1 MSESLKKVSGIDRLA
16 QFPLP
21 LVLLPNEIL
30 PLHIF
35 EPRYQQMLDDAQAGS
50 NIFGVAYF
58 EPVDELVQRPPIGS
72 IGCAAEIRDVQMMPD
87 GRSNIV
93 ISGLIR
99 YRIVDYVDL
108 GNPYLEAEVEFFED
122 EVENDEKRRSIADEV
137 FSLFERIAKAAFR
150 ISGNRG
156 EFPEI
161 QRTEPEALSFL
172 VTAAFSFE
180 NALKYEMLEM
190 TSTAGRLERLKKF
203 LSQAVGQMEDNAEIM
218 SAAKTNGH
226 SKKKLDI

>member
-1 MSESLKKVSGIDRLA
+1 MSESLEKVRGIEHLA

-35 EPRYQQMLDDAQAGS
+35 EPRYREMVSDARSSS
-50 NIFGVAYF
+50 NLFGVAYF
-58 EPVDELVQRPPIGS
+58 EPVDELIQRPPIGS
-72 IGCAAEIRDVQMMPD
+72 IGCVAEIRDVQMMPD

-93 ISGLIR
+93 TSGLIR
-99 YRIVDYVDL
+99 YRILDYVDR
-108 GNPYLEAEVEFFED
+108 GNPYLEAEAEFFED
-122 EVENDEKRRSIADEV
+122 DTENTERQMEIADEV
-137 FSLFERIAKAAFR
+137 FTLFERIAKAAFK

-161 QRTEPEALSFL
+161 QRAEPEALSFL
-172 VTAAFSFE
+172 VTAAFSFD

-190 TSTAGRLERLKKF
+190 TSTSGRLERLRS
-203 LSQAVGQMEDNAEIM
+203 LLLQAVGQMEENAEIT
-218 SAAKTNGH
+218 AVAKTNGH